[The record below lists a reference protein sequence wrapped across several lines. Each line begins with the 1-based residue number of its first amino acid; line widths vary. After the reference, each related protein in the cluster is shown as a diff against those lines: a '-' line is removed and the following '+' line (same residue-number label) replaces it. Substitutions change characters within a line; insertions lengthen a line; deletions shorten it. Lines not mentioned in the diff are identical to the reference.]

1 MTTRK
6 IVIIGTGKVIAGQ
19 TADIWRSLVERV
31 AVYVLISQKTSGE
44 AGVNGPRAPR
54 NADLVPRRVREVA
67 NRVVGVVETAGKQ
80 QVVKSNHV
88 RRVGESGEA
97 GCLALKVVDRELQ
110 HVFES
115 VRTQHVRV
123 VLKSLKVVL

>member
-19 TADIWRSLVERV
+19 TAAIWRSLVERV

-44 AGVNGPRAPR
+44 AGVNGPRAPK

-67 NRVVGVVETAGKQ
+67 NRVGVVETAGKQ
-80 QVVKSNHV
+80 KVVKSNHV
-88 RRVGESGEA
+88 RRVGEIGEA

>member
-19 TADIWRSLVERV
+19 TAAIWRSLVERV

-44 AGVNGPRAPR
+44 AGVNGPRAPK

-67 NRVVGVVETAGKQ
+67 NMVGVVETAGKQ
-80 QVVKSNHV
+80 KVVQSNHV
-88 RRVGESGEA
+88 RRVGEIGEA